1 MYRKQQNERKK
12 NVSNTTGTLVL
23 EVPQTTVFSNE
34 VSGILDSFDLKCHKE
49 ALLAFAEMR
58 TSPFLAVTIT
68 YIARLTNTQDNGS

>member
-23 EVPQTTVFSNE
+23 EVPQTTGFSNE

-49 ALLAFAEMR
+49 ALDAGFCGNAN
-58 TSPFLAVTIT
+58 IT
-68 YIARLTNTQDNGS
+68 FFFQSQ